1 MHYKKYKHIL
11 QANGRLNLTRGCIHA
26 CIYCDSR
33 SDCYQMNHDFTDI
46 EIKEDAAMMLDQE
59 LSRKKKKIMI
69 KTGAMSDPFMDL
81 EPVLKQTRACFEVIS
96 KHGFP
101 LSFQTKSDLFL
112 KDLDLLKK
120 IHKTSRLVVQ
130 MTITC
135 MDDDLSLKIE
145 PNVTSTSARFEAIKI
160 LRDLNIPVILWIS
173 PLLPYINDDLDNL
186 KAILNRSK
194 ELGVK
199 GVIWYGA
206 GLTLRRGNRE
216 YFYQQLDRL
225 YPGLKKKYI
234 EEFGFRYHVMSKNNE
249 ELTNYLHN
257 FCEKFGI
264 MYKEDEIWDYINYF
278 DNRNPNQLSLF

>member
-112 KDLDLLKK
+112 KDLDLLEK

-194 ELGVK
+194 ELSVK

>member
-112 KDLDLLKK
+112 KDLDLLEK

>member
-112 KDLDLLKK
+112 KDLDLLEK

-186 KAILNRSK
+186 KAILDRSK
-194 ELGVK
+194 ELGVQ
-199 GVIWYGA
+199 GIIWYGA